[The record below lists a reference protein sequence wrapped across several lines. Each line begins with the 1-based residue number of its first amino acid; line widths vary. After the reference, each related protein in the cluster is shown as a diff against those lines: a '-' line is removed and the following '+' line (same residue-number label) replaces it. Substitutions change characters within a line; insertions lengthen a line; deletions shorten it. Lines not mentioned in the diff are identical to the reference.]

1 MQTAVFKESAIQ
13 LPSSAGVQG
22 ATVEDLPK
30 DLYVP
35 PEALQVFL
43 EAFEGPL
50 DLLLYLI
57 QRQNV
62 DIFDIPIAEI
72 TYQYVQYVE
81 LMKELHLDLA
91 AEYLVM
97 AATLMEIKSRLLLPT
112 HEETED
118 LQQDPRA
125 KLAQQLQDYARYK
138 QAAEDLVKLP
148 QLGKDFF
155 AAKAEPPDLPRE
167 IIVPKIP
174 LDAMLLAMKEVMA
187 RASLF
192 ASHQITKEP
201 LSVRERMTLV
211 LAALKKNKR
220 VDFVS
225 LFSVEEGRAGVVV
238 TLLAILE
245 LAKELLVEIVQID
258 VFGKIEVLNV
268 DTEKEKSHV

>member
-1 MQTAVFKESAIQ
+1 MQDIVSEESAIQ
-13 LPSSAGVQG
+13 LPPSVVIQG
-22 ATVEDLPK
+22 AAVEDLPK

-112 HEETED
+112 HEEAEEI
-118 LQQDPRA
+118 QQDPRA
-125 KLAQQLQDYARYK
+125 KLVQQLQDYARYK